1 MAARQRNLTRF
12 LSRSFL
18 WAGLACGVIL
28 LISMFAFQRDRLTH
42 RLRYR
47 LEPHEET
54 LSRENLNRA
63 ASTLRRRFKA
73 LDDTFGLDDPW
84 VSLGPDNTLDVRFS
98 TRANIEEVL
107 FWLTT
112 PARVRLSLLHPDT
125 PTLDYEPQEDPPEG
139 YAVRTYTRYMYRLSR
154 PGDLRT
160 KEHYYLVGEKPV
172 MNVSRFD
179 NVEFH
184 KVGIH
189 QRTQLIFRF
198 TPTEGQEFR
207 DVTALNVGRQM
218 VMLIDD
224 RLFFPPKEIGG
235 TVEGGAV
242 QIQGYLYNPP
252 LRKLVK
258 VLNTG
263 PLPGKLVQLS
273 HKVE

>member
-42 RLRYR
+42 QLRYR
-47 LEPHEET
+47 LEPHRGAVTTER
-54 LSRENLNRA
+54 LRRA
-63 ASTLRRRFKA
+63 ASTLRSRFEA
-73 LDDTFGLDDPW
+73 LEETFGLDDAG
-84 VSLGPDNTLDVRFS
+84 VSLGPDNALHVEFS

-107 FWLTT
+107 FWLTS
-112 PARVRLSLLHPDT
+112 PAQVRLSLLHPDT

-154 PGDLRT
+154 PGDLKT
-160 KEHYYLVGEKPV
+160 KKHYYLVGEQPV
-172 MNVSRFD
+172 MSVSRFQ

-198 TPTEGQEFR
+198 TTTEGQEFR
-207 DVTALNVGRQM
+207 NITALNMGRQM

-224 RLFFPPKEIGG
+224 RLFFPPKEIGS

-242 QIQGYLYNPP
+242 QVQGYFYNPP

-263 PLPGKLVQLS
+263 PLPGKLVQVS
-273 HKVE
+273 HEVE